1 MIQVRLN
8 VFETNSSSTH
18 NCTIMSDKDY
28 QAFVKGEIYINRCY
42 VSSTSKFTDNDY
54 VTREQIIDIYE
65 NAKYE
70 EDREYVNDLKL
81 RVNNDDGSFDEYLDE
96 NGLTSEFV
104 PYSYWGND
112 LETDKTIFTTE
123 HGDLIHVLCE
133 YGYDG

>member
-1 MIQVRLN
+1 MIQARLN

-28 QAFVKGEIYINRCY
+28 QAFVNGELYINRSY
-42 VSSTSKFTDNDY
+42 VSSTSKFTNNDY

-70 EDREYVNDLKL
+70 EYRQRADDLKL
-81 RVNNDDGSFDEYLDE
+81 RVNNDDGCFDDYLYDEGLFDEF
-96 NGLTSEFV
+96 T
-104 PYSYWGND
+104 PYAYWGNN
-112 LETDKTIFTTE
+112 LETDKTTFTTE
-123 HGDLIHVLCE
+123 HGDLIHILCE